1 MSEDRRRAGRW
12 WRLRVEPHRA
22 TSDVLAVAYPF
33 LAEEGLGSSGVLIGV
48 DYWSGTAFVFD
59 PWVLYDRKVLTNP
72 NILLA
77 GQIGRGKSMLA
88 KSLACRQIAFGRRV
102 YICGDVK
109 GEWSVVADAVG
120 GAVIRLAVGSSSRLN
135 PLDEGPRPS
144 GMSDIRQWSAQ
155 VTKRRRTLL
164 GALAEATLGRRL
176 GPMERTALARRRW
189 TRPPRRPSRSC
200 PGWSTPCT
208 TPPSAR
214 PGATV
219 TQLRDE
225 GREVAHALDRLVAR
239 RPGRPVRRAVDR
251 QVRPQPA
258 DGLGRPVRHQ
268 R

>member
-1 MSEDRRRAGRW
+1 M
-12 WRLRVEPHRA
+12 EPHRA

-102 YICGDVK
+102 YVCGDVK

-144 GMSDIRQWSAQ
+144 GMSDIRPVVCPGNEAAADIAGRAGRGDARSPLWGRWN
-155 VTKRRRTLL
+155 VRRS
-164 GALAEATLGRRL
+164 
-176 GPMERTALARRRW
+176 RRRW
-189 TRPPRRPSRSC
+189 TRRPRRPWRS
-200 PGWSTPCT
+200 S
-208 TPPSAR
+208 
-214 PGATV
+214 
-219 TQLRDE
+219 
-225 GREVAHALDRLVAR
+225 
-239 RPGRPVRRAVDR
+239 
-251 QVRPQPA
+251 
-258 DGLGRPVRHQ
+258 LG
-268 R
+268 